1 MVATTRAQN
10 RVRAE
15 AVGFLTSVTLGFRRY
30 YGPRDPHFYNV
41 SAVRLRGCEG
51 TQDQV
56 AGKVVV
62 IKDWRFGC
70 SIWAAYKKLAQLDRP
85 PAAVIF
91 LSKCADLIPEPRL
104 CPQTPTLVA
113 RLP

>member
-15 AVGFLTSVTLGFRRY
+15 AVGFLTSMTLGFRRY

-41 SAVRLRGCEG
+41 SAVRLRGCDG

-56 AGKVVV
+56 AGKVVI
-62 IKDWRFGC
+62 IKDLSFGC

-85 PAAVIF
+85 PIGLLF
-91 LSKCADLIPEPRL
+91 MSRCDYMYI
-104 CPQTPTLVA
+104 LV
-113 RLP
+113 LPLP